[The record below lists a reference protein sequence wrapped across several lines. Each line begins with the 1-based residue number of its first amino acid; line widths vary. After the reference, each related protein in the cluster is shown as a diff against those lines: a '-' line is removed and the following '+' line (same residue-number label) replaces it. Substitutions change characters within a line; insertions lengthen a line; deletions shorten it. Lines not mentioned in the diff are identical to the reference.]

1 MSGITL
7 SSSVRQNLL
16 SLQSTADLLST
27 TQNRLATGNKVN
39 SALDNPT
46 NFFTA
51 QSLNNRASDINNL
64 LDGIGNGVQI
74 IQAAN
79 TGITSLQK
87 LVDSAKSIANQAL
100 QATVGY
106 TKSAASSSISGA
118 TADNLL
124 ATTAQVTSSVTSST
138 VYNNAT
144 QTFVATAGA
153 AGSAQQN
160 NRTSTGGTTQGTP
173 VTDGT
178 NPITTGTAL
187 NALATPLTAGN
198 SITVNGT
205 TITITAAGTGNQSAT
220 EVRADDTVANLL
232 TAINTASGGT
242 SSVNAGGQITLTAA
256 AGTSLNIANASGT
269 PLAALGLGTGGAY
282 NGTSPSA
289 VTAATTLRGAAG
301 PASNAL
307 GTAFTTADTI
317 VANNTTIRFFDS
329 GAGGS
334 AGTAA
339 NSVYLDLASATVGG
353 AGANSLLGAINTAT
367 GGTSAIDATT
377 GAITLTTGTLADIS
391 LSGTGVAKIGL
402 GATYDQTRTSSPA
415 TAATIGSATTLKG
428 NVGTNSLSTAF
439 TTADTITVNSKTIA
453 FFDSSTGGAA
463 GSAANT
469 SYLDLAT
476 ATVGSVLTQIDA
488 YSGGTGSAVVSGKTT
503 LNAGTTA
510 DLQIGGTGLAKLGLS
525 AGTTAASTPANAGLT
540 GQTLTVGKTGTNG
553 VDLSITFGTNDAA
566 GEVSNLD
573 ELNKVLATNNLQASI
588 STTGVIKLTTTNDA
602 ASFTIGAIGGSATN
616 TGNLFAASTVSSAQ
630 ADAASQATRAS
641 FVAQYNQVI
650 DNIRTTAQDSSFNGV
665 NLLNGDTLS
674 LTFNETGKSKL
685 DISGVSFGPDGLG
698 LSALTA
704 GTDFIDNSATNKVL
718 ASLTSA
724 SSKLRSQASAF
735 GSNLSIVQMRQ
746 DFSKNLINVLQTGAS
761 NLTLADTNEEAANS
775 QALSTRQSIAVSSLA
790 LANQS
795 QQGVLQLLR

>member
-106 TKSAASSSISGA
+106 TKSSASSAVSGA

-124 ATTAQVTSSVTSST
+124 ATTAQVTSSVTAST

-160 NRTSTGGTTQGTP
+160 NRTSTGGTT
-173 VTDGT
+173 
-178 NPITTGTAL
+178 TGTAIPGATNGATL
-187 NALATPLTAGN
+187 ISALTTPPTAGQTL
-198 SITVNGT
+198 TVNNT
-205 TITITAAGTGNQSAT
+205 TFTITATGGASDAT
-220 EVRADDTVANLL
+220 HISVDDTLTSLL
-232 TAINTASGGT
+232 TKVG
-242 SSVNAGGQITLTAA
+242 AA
-256 AGTSLNIANASGT
+256 AGGTATLNAGAITVTGAAGASVTLAGT
-269 PLAALGLGTGGAY
+269 ALGAFGLTANTY

-289 VTAATTLRGAAG
+289 VSATTKLAGAATSS
-301 PASNAL
+301 SNAL
-307 GTAFTTADTI
+307 GTAFTTSDTI
-317 VANNTTIRFFDS
+317 VANNTTIRFYDS
-329 GAGGS
+329 GAGGA
-334 AGTAA
+334 AGSAA
-339 NSVYLDLASATVGG
+339 NSVYLDLATATVGG
-353 AGANSLLGAINTAT
+353 TGANSLTAAINTAT
-367 GGTSAIDATT
+367 GGTSSIDATT

-391 LSGTGVAKIGL
+391 LSGTGVTKIGL
-402 GATYDQTRTSSPA
+402 GTTYAQTRTSSPA
-415 TAATIGSATTLKG
+415 TAAVISGATTLKG
-428 NVGTNSLSTAF
+428 NVGTNSLATAF
-439 TTADTITVNSKTIA
+439 TASDTITVNGKTIA
-453 FFDSSTGGAA
+453 FFDSTAGGAA
-463 GSAANT
+463 GSTANT

-476 ATVGSVLTQIDA
+476 ATVANVLTQIDT

-510 DLQIGGTGLAKLGLS
+510 ALQLGGTGLAKLGLA
-525 AGTTAASTPANAGLT
+525 AGTTPASTPANAGLT
-540 GQTLTVGKTGTNG
+540 GQTLTIGKTGTNG
-553 VDLSITFGTNDAA
+553 VNLSITFGTNDAA

-573 ELNKVLATNNLQASI
+573 ELNKKLATNNLQAAI
-588 STTGVIKLTTTNDA
+588 STTGAITLTTTNDA
-602 ASFTIGAIGGSATN
+602 ASYTIGALGGSATN

-698 LSALTA
+698 LSSLTA